1 VETGKDPDAGKDWGQ
16 EEKGVR
22 EDEMIGWY
30 HRLIGLELQQALGD
44 GEGQE
49 SLVCFSPWGRRVRH
63 DRVAKQQ
70 QQKGVTI

>member
-1 VETGKDPDAGKDWGQ
+1 
-16 EEKGVR
+16 
-22 EDEMIGWY
+22 MIGWY